1 MKQLL
6 KNSFGLW
13 LLISFN
19 IYFIWYYRQH
29 PESFKTL
36 LLLYWMQSAAMGLFT
51 FIQLLTVPIN
61 QVEIVENNGKPMSAA
76 SSRGCN
82 GFFFLFHYG
91 LFHLVYLI
99 MLLVKTG
106 GKIDFG
112 FLKISFFIILIAE
125 FMDFVRKKQ
134 AANTTP
140 VRAGY
145 IFFLPYLRIVPMH
158 LMLVGASLSGWS
170 DITIFLVLKTIAD
183 VAMHLLTNRLYF
195 RSLAK

>member
-1 MKQLL
+1 M
-6 KNSFGLW
+6 
-13 LLISFN
+13 
-19 IYFIWYYRQH
+19 
-29 PESFKTL
+29 
-36 LLLYWMQSAAMGLFT
+36 SA
-51 FIQLLTVPIN
+51 
-61 QVEIVENNGKPMSAA
+61 EPMSAA

-82 GFFFLFHYG
+82 SFFFLFHYG
-91 LFHLVYLI
+91 TFHIVYLI
-99 MLLVKTG
+99 MLWVRSE
-106 GKIDFG
+106 GKVDVG

-125 FMDFVRKKQ
+125 FMDFVRKRQ
-134 AANTTP
+134 ATATAP

-158 LMLVGASLSGWS
+158 LMLVGASFSGWS

>member
-1 MKQLL
+1 M
-6 KNSFGLW
+6 GLW

-29 PESFKTL
+29 PESFRTL
-36 LLLYWMQSAAMGLFT
+36 LLLYWLQSAAMGLFT

-61 QVEIVENNGKPMSAA
+61 QVEIVENNGQPMSAA
-76 SSRGCN
+76 SSRGCS
-82 GFFFLFHYG
+82 GIFFLFHYG
-91 LFHLVYLI
+91 TFHIVYLI
-99 MLLVKTG
+99 MLWVRSE
-106 GKIDFG
+106 GKVDVG

-134 AANTTP
+134 ATSSAP

-158 LMLVGASLSGWS
+158 LMLVGASFSGWS